1 MMACLKCTLSGKEMD
16 EDNSSFSIRKFD
28 ISDSERVVNIWKECG
43 LVRDWNNTEL
53 DIQRKLS
60 FQEELFFVGE
70 LENQII
76 ATAMFG
82 YDGHRGWLNYFA
94 VALDYQTESMVCQNL
109 RDHLK
114 GRTVFFITHRLGTI
128 RNADR
133 IFLMHQGR
141 LVEQGNHSE
150 LMELKSRYY
159 ALYRQQEA
167 GSGAAA

>member
-28 ISDSERVVNIWKECG
+28 ISDSEIVVNIWKECG

-60 FQEELFFVGE
+60 FQEELFLVGE

-94 VALDYQTESMVCQNL
+94 VALDFQTKGYGKLLLHFGEQKLLELGCAKINL
-109 RDHLK
+109 Q
-114 GRTVFFITHRLGTI
+114 I
-128 RNADR
+128 RND
-133 IFLMHQGR
+133 
-141 LVEQGNHSE
+141 N
-150 LMELKSRYY
+150 
-159 ALYRQQEA
+159 QEA
-167 GSGAAA
+167 VKFYYKQGYKDDAVVSLGKRLIHD

>member
-1 MMACLKCTLSGKEMD
+1 MVD
-16 EDNSSFSIRKFD
+16 ENSSNFSIRKFD
-28 ISDSERVVNIWKECG
+28 ILDSERVVNIWKECG

-94 VALDYQTESMVCQNL
+94 VALDFQTKGYGKLLLQFGEQKLLELGCAKINL
-109 RDHLK
+109 Q
-114 GRTVFFITHRLGTI
+114 I
-128 RNADR
+128 RNDNTEAVE
-133 IFLMHQGR
+133 FYHKQGYKDDAVVCLGKR
-141 LVEQGNHSE
+141 LIED
-150 LMELKSRYY
+150 
-159 ALYRQQEA
+159 
-167 GSGAAA
+167 

>member
-1 MMACLKCTLSGKEMD
+1 MKITQVSLSE
-16 EDNSSFSIRKFD
+16 KFD
-28 ISDSERVVNIWKECG
+28 ISDSKRVVNIWKECG

-94 VALDYQTESMVCQNL
+94 VALDYQTEGYGKLLLQFGEKKLLELGCAKINL
-109 RDHLK
+109 Q
-114 GRTVFFITHRLGTI
+114 I
-128 RNADR
+128 RNDNKEAVKFYYKLGYKDDAVVS
-133 IFLMHQGR
+133 LGKR
-141 LVEQGNHSE
+141 LIHD
-150 LMELKSRYY
+150 
-159 ALYRQQEA
+159 
-167 GSGAAA
+167 